1 MSKARLATF
10 SASIGAGLVFLTAGF
25 HFSAYGTVVEQAHG
39 ELKPLIAAVWVFSGV
54 ALILAA
60 LLAIAVTPLFIVRRR
75 ALLCIAAL
83 TPLSIALVQIVYL
96 GFLPPTALLLVD
108 TLVLVM
114 AGQLGVA
121 LQPRPYQSSGSGVGT
136 IQ

>member
-1 MSKARLATF
+1 MSKERLATL

-25 HFSAYGTVVEQAHG
+25 HFSAYGSVVEQAPD
-39 ELKPLIAAVWVFSGV
+39 ELRPLIAAVWVFSGV

-60 LLAIAVTPLFIVRRR
+60 LLAIAATPLFIVRRR

-96 GFLPPTALLLVD
+96 GFLPPTPLLLLD

-121 LQPRPYQSSGSGVGT
+121 IQPRPHSS
-136 IQ
+136 

>member
-1 MSKARLATF
+1 MSKERLATL

-25 HFSAYGTVVEQAHG
+25 HLSAYGNVVGQAPD
-39 ELKPLIAAVWVFSGV
+39 ELKPLTAALWVAAGIW
-54 ALILAA
+54 LILAA
-60 LLAIAVTPLFIVRRR
+60 VLAIAATPLFIVRRR

-83 TPLSIALVQIVYL
+83 TPLSIALLQIYYL
-96 GFLPPTALLLVD
+96 GFLPPTPLLLLD

-121 LQPRPYQSSGSGVGT
+121 FQPRPPARD
-136 IQ
+136 